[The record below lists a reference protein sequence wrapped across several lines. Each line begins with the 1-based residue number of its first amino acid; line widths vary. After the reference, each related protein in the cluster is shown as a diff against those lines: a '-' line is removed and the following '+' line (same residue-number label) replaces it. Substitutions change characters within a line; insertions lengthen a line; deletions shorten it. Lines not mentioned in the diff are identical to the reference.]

1 MADNLRNAQLDWVEM
16 RHPQV
21 PQSQRCAPS
30 AVKHWEK
37 RGWRVVSPAD
47 KAATPAKK
55 VAPASGPSGAGKE
68 A

>member
-1 MADNLRNAQLDWVEM
+1 VADNLRNAQLDWVEM

-30 AVKHWEK
+30 AVRHWEK
-37 RGWRVVSPAD
+37 RGWRVVTPSA
-47 KAATPAKK
+47 KAEPPVKR
-55 VAPASGPSGAGKE
+55 VAPAPRPATGKE